1 MSNLVDARKQLA
13 ELHKYG
19 ITIAVDDFGT
29 GYSGLSYLHDL
40 DLDILKIDR
49 SFINRMCDSHKST
62 LVVRAIIELA
72 QALEIRCIAEG
83 VETEDQFYILRD
95 MRCDFFQG
103 YLFGRPL
110 HPNEIAPLLQAG
122 S

>member
-1 MSNLVDARKQLA
+1 MTPISAR
-13 ELHKYG
+13 
-19 ITIAVDDFGT
+19 TRS
-29 GYSGLSYLHDL
+29 GY
-40 DLDILKIDR
+40 LKIDR
-49 SFINRMCDSHKST
+49 SFINRMCNSRKST

-110 HPNEIAPLLQAG
+110 NPNEIAFLLQ
-122 S
+122 SDS